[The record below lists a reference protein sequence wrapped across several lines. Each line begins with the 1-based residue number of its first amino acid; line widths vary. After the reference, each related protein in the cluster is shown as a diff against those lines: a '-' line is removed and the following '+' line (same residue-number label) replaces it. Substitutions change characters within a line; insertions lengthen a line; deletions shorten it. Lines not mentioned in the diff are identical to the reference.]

1 MKNISLNLSQHVI
14 EYFVHYEKQNQ
25 IIMGIHFCHC
35 WLFRKTI
42 LVLPQ
47 SSDKIYILLCNTVMC
62 SGPKYLHSGI
72 TQKLKNVQV
81 CALVEENTDT

>member
-1 MKNISLNLSQHVI
+1 MKNISLNQSQHVI

-35 WLFRKTI
+35 WLSRKTA

-47 SSDKIYILLCNTVMC
+47 SSDKFCILLCNTVMC
-62 SGPKYLHSGI
+62 SGPKYLHSAV
-72 TQKLKNVQV
+72 TQKLKNVRV
-81 CALVEENTDT
+81 CALVEENRDV